1 MGRRGARQQ
10 GVVTMTRH
18 LLLVLLGMVVVGAV
32 GCSKPADPKEEAAK
46 GAAASSEPAKLPE
59 DR

>member
-1 MGRRGARQQ
+1 
-10 GVVTMTRH
+10 MTRH